1 MSLASRIL
9 VAGLI
14 SALAGC
20 AGLPAGVDRPPSSAY
35 VDTGDTRL
43 GRAFAGAVAAHP
55 GKTGVLPLLSGRD
68 AFAARMII
76 ARAAERSLDVQYYIW
91 HADTTGNLMF
101 EALWQAAER
110 GVRVRLLLDDQ
121 NTRGL
126 DPTLAA
132 LDSHPN
138 IEVRLFN
145 PFASRAFRIGDY
157 THSFARL
164 NRRMHNKSFT
174 ADNQVAIVGGRNI
187 GDEYFEA
194 GTAVAFADLDTVVEG
209 AVVRDVSA
217 QFDAYWNSA
226 SAYPLASLVPAADAA
241 ARQRCARRWS
251 RLSAS
256 PEAAEYI
263 DAVRETALVQQL
275 VAGTLELEWVSARLV
290 SDDPD
295 KVLHPPERREMQMGP
310 RLQAAMGRPSSE
322 MDLVSPYFVPTQE
335 GTDAL
340 VAIAARGVK
349 VRVLTNSLAATD
361 VAPVYAGYVKY
372 REALLRG
379 GVRLFELKPQSD
391 ERPHGKFRRRLRG
404 EPAREDLRDRPQPHL
419 HRLVQSRSALGPAQ
433 HGSGRRPGKP
443 DAGDAAVGGLR
454 RQHSEP
460 RLRSAPDGRRA
471 RASNGS
477 SRPPR
482 AKCAIRRRPAPAPRA
497 CSSSTCCGSC
507 RSSGCS
513 SGGHRAPHPKVQ
525 LPASMVAAI
534 TRPR

>member
-1 MSLASRIL
+1 MPLASRLL

-20 AGLPAGVDRPPSSAY
+20 AGLPVGVERQPSSAY
-35 VDTGDTRL
+35 VDTSVTRL
-43 GRAFAGAVAAHP
+43 GRVFAGAVVAHP

-76 ARAAERSLDVQYYIW
+76 ARTAERSLDVQYYIW

-121 NTRGL
+121 NTSGL

-145 PFASRAFRIGDY
+145 PFASRSFRVGDY

-194 GTAVAFADLDTVVEG
+194 GTSVAFADLDTIVQG
-209 AVVRDVSA
+209 AVVPDVSA
-217 QFDAYWNSA
+217 QFDAYWNSE
-226 SAYPLASLVPAADAA
+226 SAYPLASLVAAADPGGVATLRDA
-241 ARQRCARRWS
+241 WS
-251 RLSAS
+251 KLGAS

-263 DAVRETALVQQL
+263 EALRETGLVQQL
-275 VAGTLELEWVSARLV
+275 VAGTMEVEWVSARLV

-295 KVLHPPERREMQMGP
+295 KVLHPPERRDIQMGP
-310 RLQAAMGRPSSE
+310 RLQAAMGQPSSE
-322 MDLVSPYFVPTQE
+322 MDLVSPYFVPTKE
-335 GTDAL
+335 GTAAL
-340 VAIAARGVK
+340 VAIAARGVR

-361 VAPVYAGYVKY
+361 VAPVYAGYIKY

-379 GVRLFELKPQSD
+379 GVQVFELKPQAD
-391 ERPHGKFRRRLRG
+391 ERPQGKFRAGSSASLH
-404 EPAREDLRDRPQPHL
+404 AKTFAIDRSRIFVGSFNLDP
-419 HRLVQSRSALGPAQ
+419 RSARLNTEVGVVLESPTLATQ
-433 HGSGRRPGKP
+433 LSEAFDRSIPNRAYEVRLTADGQGVEWIEQSA
-443 DAGDAAVGGLR
+443 AGEVR
-454 RQHSEP
+454 H
-460 RLRSAPDGRRA
+460 
-471 RASNGS
+471 
-477 SRPPR
+477 
-482 AKCAIRRRPAPAPRA
+482 
-497 CSSSTCCGSC
+497 SSTPGASAS
-507 RSSGCS
+507 RMFFVNLL
-513 SGGHRAPHPKVQ
+513 RI
-525 LPASMVAAI
+525 LPI
-534 TRPR
+534 EWLL

>member
-1 MSLASRIL
+1 MRFSNAVPLASRIL
-9 VAGLI
+9 VTGLI

-20 AGLPAGVDRPPSSAY
+20 AGLPAGVDRQPSSAY
-35 VDTGDTRL
+35 VDTGDTRIA
-43 GRAFAGAVAAHP
+43 RAIAGAVAAHP
-55 GKTGVLPLLSGRD
+55 GKTGVLPLLSGRE
-68 AFAARMII
+68 AFAARMTI
-76 ARAAERSLDVQYYIW
+76 ARAADRSLDVQYYIW
-91 HADTTGNLMF
+91 HADTTGNLIF

-121 NTRGL
+121 NTGGL

-145 PFASRAFRIGDY
+145 PFASRSFRIGDY

-194 GTAVAFADLDTVVEG
+194 GTPVAFADLDTVVEG
-209 AVVRDVSA
+209 AVVRDVSV
-217 QFDAYWNSA
+217 QFDAYWNSE
-226 SAYPLASLVPAADAA
+226 SAYPLVSLVAAADASGTA
-241 ARQRCARRWS
+241 TVRDAWS

-256 PEAAEYI
+256 PAAAEYL

-275 VAGTLELEWVSARLV
+275 AAGNLALEWVSARLV
-290 SDDPD
+290 SDDPA

-310 RLQAAMGRPSSE
+310 RLQAAMGQPSAE

-335 GTDAL
+335 GTNAL
-340 VAIAARGVK
+340 VAIAARGVR

-379 GVRLFELKPQSD
+379 GVQLFELKPQRD
-391 ERPHGKFRRRLRG
+391 ERPHGKVGTSSGASLHAKTF
-404 EPAREDLRDRPQPHL
+404 AIDRSRIFIGSFNLDP
-419 HRLVQSRSALGPAQ
+419 RSARLNTE
-433 HGSGRRPGKP
+433 
-443 DAGDAAVGGLR
+443 VGVVLESPTLAT
-454 RQHSEP
+454 QLSEAFDRTIP
-460 RLRSAPDGRRA
+460 SRAYEVRLTPDGKGVEWIEQTSAGEVRH
-471 RASNGS
+471 
-477 SRPPR
+477 
-482 AKCAIRRRPAPAPRA
+482 
-497 CSSSTCCGSC
+497 SSTPGASAS
-507 RSSGCS
+507 RMFFVNLL
-513 SGGHRAPHPKVQ
+513 RI
-525 LPASMVAAI
+525 LPI
-534 TRPR
+534 EWLL

>member
-1 MSLASRIL
+1 MPLASRVL

-20 AGLPAGVDRPPSSAY
+20 AGLPAGVDRPSSSAY
-35 VDTGDTRL
+35 VDTGGTRI
-43 GRAFAGAVAAHP
+43 GRALAGAVAAHP
-55 GKTGVLPLLSGRD
+55 GKTGVVPLLSGRD

-132 LDSHPN
+132 LDAHPN

-145 PFASRAFRIGDY
+145 PFTSRALRIGDY

-174 ADNQVAIVGGRNI
+174 ADNQISIVGGRNI

-194 GTAVAFADLDTVVEG
+194 GTTVAFADLDTVVEG
-209 AVVRDVSA
+209 AVVHDVST
-217 QFDAYWNSA
+217 QFDAYWNSE
-226 SAYPLASLVPAADAA
+226 SAYPLASLVPAAPAEGAALLRDA
-241 ARQRCARRWS
+241 WS
-251 RLSAS
+251 KLSDS

-263 DAVRETALVQQL
+263 DAVRETGFVEQL
-275 VAGTLELEWVSARLV
+275 VAGTLEVEWVPARLV

-295 KVLHPPERREMQMGP
+295 KVLHPPERREIQMGP
-310 RLQAAMGRPSSE
+310 RLQAAMGRPESE

-340 VAIAARGVK
+340 IAIAARGVK

-391 ERPHGKFRRRLRG
+391 EKPHGKFRAGSAASLH
-404 EPAREDLRDRPQPHL
+404 AKTFAIDRSRIFIGSFNLDP
-419 HRLVQSRSALGPAQ
+419 RSARLNTEVGVVLDSPTLASQ
-433 HGSGRRPGKP
+433 LSGAFDHTIPLRAYEVRLTPEGKGVEWIEQTA
-443 DAGDAAVGGLR
+443 AGEVR
-454 RQHSEP
+454 H
-460 RLRSAPDGRRA
+460 
-471 RASNGS
+471 
-477 SRPPR
+477 
-482 AKCAIRRRPAPAPRA
+482 
-497 CSSSTCCGSC
+497 SSTPGASAS
-507 RSSGCS
+507 RMFFVNLL
-513 SGGHRAPHPKVQ
+513 RI
-525 LPASMVAAI
+525 LPI
-534 TRPR
+534 EWLL

>member
-1 MSLASRIL
+1 MPLASRIL
-9 VAGLI
+9 AAGLI
-14 SALAGC
+14 SVLAGC
-20 AGLPAGVDRPPSSAY
+20 AGLPTGVDRPSSSAY
-35 VDTGDTRL
+35 VDTGGTRI
-43 GRAFAGAVAAHP
+43 GRALAGAVDAHP

-101 EALWQAAER
+101 EAMWQAAER

-121 NTRGL
+121 NTSGL

-138 IEVRLFN
+138 IDVRLFN
-145 PFASRAFRIGDY
+145 PFASRTFRIGDY

-164 NRRMHNKSFT
+164 NRRMHNKSFI

-194 GTAVAFADLDTVVEG
+194 GTSVAFADLDTVVEG

-226 SAYPLASLVPAADAA
+226 SAYPLVSLVPAATASGAATLRDA
-241 ARQRCARRWS
+241 WS
-251 RLSAS
+251 RLIAS

-263 DAVRETALVQQL
+263 DAVRETGLVEQL
-275 VAGTLELEWVSARLV
+275 VAGTLKLEWVSARLV

-310 RLQAAMGRPSSE
+310 RLQAAMGPPSSE

-372 REALLRG
+372 REALLQG
-379 GVRLFELKPQSD
+379 GVRLFELKPQRD
-391 ERPHGKFRRRLRG
+391 ERPHGKFRAGSAASLH
-404 EPAREDLRDRPQPHL
+404 AKTFAIDRSRIFIGSFNLDP
-419 HRLVQSRSALGPAQ
+419 RSARLNTE
-433 HGSGRRPGKP
+433 
-443 DAGDAAVGGLR
+443 VGVVLESPTLAT
-454 RQHSEP
+454 QLSEAFDRSIP
-460 RLRSAPDGRRA
+460 NRAYEVRLTPDGKGVEWIEQTAAGEVRH
-471 RASNGS
+471 
-477 SRPPR
+477 
-482 AKCAIRRRPAPAPRA
+482 
-497 CSSSTCCGSC
+497 SSTPGASAS
-507 RSSGCS
+507 RMFFVNLL
-513 SGGHRAPHPKVQ
+513 RI
-525 LPASMVAAI
+525 LPI
-534 TRPR
+534 EWLL